1 MKHTSIVTASASNAV
16 ISELYV
22 LQVQLRMAGNEL
34 QRFENEGGK
43 TLTAAQIIERDD
55 CFKSS
60 LRIKKLMNAAKKMLS
75 PVAA

>member
-1 MKHTSIVTASASNAV
+1 MKHTQIVTLSASEAV
-16 ISELYV
+16 IGELYV
-22 LQVQLRMAGNEL
+22 LQVQLRMAGNEM

-43 TLTAAQIIERDD
+43 TLTAAQIIERDG

-60 LRIKKLMNAAKKMLS
+60 LRIKKLMNTAKRVLS